1 MDLVKNVK
9 VSGETLAP
17 ALLLP
22 SCVIWH
28 KFGTSLSTT
37 AECGNTY
44 FGGMVVN
51 EMTHAKVDPQ
61 IA

>member
-1 MDLVKNVK
+1 MDFVENVQ
-9 VSGETLAP
+9 VSGETWAP

-22 SCVIWH
+22 SYVIRH
-28 KFGTSLSTT
+28 KFGISLSTT

-51 EMTHAKVDPQ
+51 EMTHVNVDPQ